1 MTVWLV
7 LGLLALA
14 SLVLVPE
21 LLMLR
26 RRRVIGPWEA
36 LAWTAFWIVLAITF
50 GAWLYFAYE
59 EGWFGLGAAADAEV
73 PDGRAAAMQF
83 FAAWLVQKSLSADN
97 IVVIAMILA
106 YFRVPL
112 EQQQR
117 LLAWS
122 LPVAIG
128 MRGLAVAG
136 GVLLIHALP
145 WTAYA
150 FGVFLVFTALRML
163 VRRSGHLHAE
173 SPLMRVMVRRWPLA
187 EFDGGRFIAMR
198 EGRRAPTPLLAA
210 LLMIGFANMVFA
222 VDAVPAILAITR
234 EPLIVLAAILFAL
247 LGLHSLYFLLA
258 SIMERLYYMRLAL
271 VGVFA
276 YVGVKMLLVN
286 HVDIPAQMSL
296 VLVSTLLI
304 AGAVASAL
312 LRPPPGGRFESPFAD
327 ELEHFVTLTVKS
339 TRRIVVLVTGS
350 TVLLVGLLMVVMPG
364 PAILVIPAGLAIL
377 ATEFIWARRMLTRFR
392 QEVRVLSGRAWRIL
406 DRVRGRKRPDGGQD
420 PGKDV

>member
-1 MTVWLV
+1 MTFWLV
-7 LGLLALA
+7 LGLVALA

-21 LLMLR
+21 LLLLR

-36 LAWTAFWIVLAITF
+36 LAWTSFWIVLAITF
-50 GAWLYFAYE
+50 GTWLYFAYE
-59 EGWFGLGAAADAEV
+59 GAWFGLGAAADAEV

-83 FAAWLVQKSLSADN
+83 FAAYLVQKSLSVDN

-106 YFRVPL
+106 YFRTPL

-136 GVLLIHALP
+136 GVLLIHAVP
-145 WTAYA
+145 WTSYV
-150 FGVFLVFTALRML
+150 FGVFLVFSALRML
-163 VRRSGHLHAE
+163 VQRSGKLDAE
-173 SPLMRVMVRRWPLA
+173 SPLVRLMSQRWPLA
-187 EFDGGRFIAMR
+187 ESDGGRFLGMR
-198 EGRRAPTPLLAA
+198 NGRRAPTPLLAA
-210 LLMIGFANMVFA
+210 LLMIGFANIVFA

-258 SIMERLYYMRLAL
+258 SIMERLFYMRLAL
-271 VGVFA
+271 VGVFF

-286 HVDIPAQMSL
+286 HFEIPAQLTL
-296 VLVSTLLI
+296 VLVSTLLA

-312 LRPPPGGRFESPFAD
+312 LRPPPGGRLESPFAD
-327 ELEHFVTLTVKS
+327 ELEQFVTLTVKS
-339 TRRIVVLVTGS
+339 ARRIVVLVTGS
-350 TVLLVGLLMVVMPG
+350 TVLLVGILMIVMPG

-377 ATEFIWARRMLTRFR
+377 ATEFIWARRMLARFQ
-392 QEVRVLSGRAWRIL
+392 QEVRVLSGKAWRLL
-406 DRVRGRKRPDGGQD
+406 DRIRGRKRSDRD
-420 PGKDV
+420 SDSSKDM

>member
-1 MTVWLV
+1 MTFWLV

-21 LLMLR
+21 LLLLR
-26 RRRVIGPWEA
+26 RRRVIGAWEA

-50 GAWLYFAYE
+50 GAGLYFAYE
-59 EGWFGLGAAADAEV
+59 HAWFGLGSEPGAEV
-73 PDGRAAAMQF
+73 ADGRTAAMEF
-83 FAAWLVQKSLSADN
+83 FAAWLVQKSLSIDN
-97 IVVIAMILA
+97 VFVIAMIFA

-112 EQQQR
+112 DQQQR

-136 GVLLIHALP
+136 GVLLIHAVP
-145 WTAYA
+145 WTAYVL
-150 FGVFLVFTALRML
+150 GVFLVFTALRML
-163 VRRSGHLHAE
+163 VRRDGSLQTEG
-173 SPLMRVMVRRWPLA
+173 PLLRAMTRRWPLA
-187 EFDGGRFIAMR
+187 DYEGGRFVVLHR
-198 EGRRAPTPLLAA
+198 GRRAATPLFAA
-210 LLMIGFANMVFA
+210 LLMIVLANLIFA

-258 SIMERLYYMRLAL
+258 SIMERLYYMKLAL
-271 VGVFA
+271 VGVFV

-286 HVDIPAQMSL
+286 HVDIPAQLSL
-296 VLVSTLLI
+296 VLVSLLLL
-304 AGAVASAL
+304 AGGLASAL
-312 LRPPPGGRFESPFAD
+312 LRPPPGGRIESPFAD
-327 ELEHFVTLTVKS
+327 ELEQLVTLTVKS
-339 TRRIVVLVTGS
+339 ARRIVVLVTGA

-377 ATEFIWARRMLTRFR
+377 ATEFIWARRLLARFQ
-392 QEVRVLSGRAWRIL
+392 QEVRTFSGWARRIF
-406 DRVRGRKRPDGGQD
+406 DRLRGRGDKGPP
-420 PGKDV
+420 PGA